1 MGILSSR
8 ECAMAIWAI
17 IFVIY
22 LLIHKKTRREVLNLI
37 KIFFSKKFL
46 ILWLI
51 PLVYVCLITFLFSQ
65 LSFWKKIYIKD
76 VVIWFLFSGL
86 VDSIKSVGS
95 DSDSKYI
102 RKVIKDNLKLTIVV
116 EFFLSTFTFNIF
128 IELIIIPI
136 VTLITIMNVF
146 AEQKKEYTIV
156 HKLLDY
162 ILIIFSFWMF
172 YDTIKLGIHEYKELN
187 DIDTFISFMIPIV
200 YLILMI
206 PLDYLLML
214 YSKYELLFFRM
225 FFNQNESKKN
235 KIEKCIKVIK
245 VCNLSID
252 RVLTFQKKY
261 SLNAVRTMTTE
272 EFDDFI
278 KQFKNNYIKH

>member
-37 KIFFSKKFL
+37 KIFFR
-46 ILWLI
+46 LWLI

-116 EFFLSTFTFNIF
+116 EFFLS
-128 IELIIIPI
+128 
-136 VTLITIMNVF
+136 
-146 AEQKKEYTIV
+146 
-156 HKLLDY
+156 
-162 ILIIFSFWMF
+162 
-172 YDTIKLGIHEYKELN
+172 
-187 DIDTFISFMIPIV
+187 
-200 YLILMI
+200 
-206 PLDYLLML
+206 
-214 YSKYELLFFRM
+214 
-225 FFNQNESKKN
+225 
-235 KIEKCIKVIK
+235 
-245 VCNLSID
+245 
-252 RVLTFQKKY
+252 
-261 SLNAVRTMTTE
+261 
-272 EFDDFI
+272 
-278 KQFKNNYIKH
+278 

>member
-102 RKVIKDNLKLTIVV
+102 RKVIKDN
-116 EFFLSTFTFNIF
+116 
-128 IELIIIPI
+128 
-136 VTLITIMNVF
+136 
-146 AEQKKEYTIV
+146 A
-156 HKLLDY
+156 
-162 ILIIFSFWMF
+162 
-172 YDTIKLGIHEYKELN
+172 
-187 DIDTFISFMIPIV
+187 
-200 YLILMI
+200 
-206 PLDYLLML
+206 
-214 YSKYELLFFRM
+214 LF
-225 FFNQNESKKN
+225 KKN
-235 KIEKCIKVIK
+235 VA
-245 VCNLSID
+245 N
-252 RVLTFQKKY
+252 
-261 SLNAVRTMTTE
+261 
-272 EFDDFI
+272 
-278 KQFKNNYIKH
+278 